1 MVIVMRQLALAIL
14 GALFLFAAV
23 PALAGDPEQVG
34 KFGSWMAMKFDEDGH
49 LACYTLSE
57 PARKEGNYTRRG
69 NVYVLV
75 THRPAQSSIGV
86 VSFTAGYDY
95 KPESSVQIEI
105 DGQSFTLYTQGN
117 TAWAQDND
125 DHKIVEAM
133 RVGKTLIVRGTSARG
148 TDTVDTYS
156 LLGFG
161 KAYDAINTTCQVQG

>member
-1 MVIVMRQLALAIL
+1 MEMRQLSMAII
-14 GALFLFAAV
+14 GALLLLAAGPV
-23 PALAGDPEQVG
+23 QAGSPEQVG

-49 LACYTLSE
+49 LACYALSE

-75 THRPAQSSIGV
+75 THRPAQKSIGV

-95 KPESSVQIEI
+95 KPDSSVQVDI
-105 DGQSFTLYTQGN
+105 DGQGFTLYTQGN
-117 TAWAQDND
+117 TAWAQDAD

-133 RVGKTLIVRGTSARG
+133 RVGKTLIVRGTSSRG

-161 KAYDAINTTCQVQG
+161 KAYQAINDTCQVQD

>member
-1 MVIVMRQLALAIL
+1 MRQLCLAIF
-14 GALFLFAAV
+14 GALVLLLSTAAV
-23 PALAGDPEQVG
+23 AQSPEQVG
-34 KFGSWMAMKFDEDGH
+34 KFGSWMAMKFDENGH

-75 THRPAQSSIGV
+75 THRPAQNSLGV

-95 KPESSVQIEI
+95 KPESSVLVDI
-105 DGQSFTLYTQGN
+105 DGQSFTLYTQGD
-117 TAWAQDND
+117 TAWAQDSD

-133 RVGKTLIVRGTSARG
+133 KVGKTMIVRGTSARG

-161 KAYDAINTTCQVQG
+161 KALQAINETCQVQS